1 MEGWFLH
8 STGNE
13 YKLPLNITEV
23 RNIVETEFNVE
34 EVTMEFGV
42 LSFKVK
48 PVKNPK
54 KPFENLVKKLKPYMI
69 FPTLRR
75 KNGDIKLYIFNKPQI
90 KPSKIRVNIILFLAT
105 MITVF
110 LSGYINSL
118 TWSLVFNE
126 NVFLH
131 ALYFTI
137 ALLGIVGLHELGHKI
152 VCKLK
157 GMEATLPYFIP
168 GPPFPLG
175 FGTFGAVIMQKEPAI
190 NRDHLFD
197 LGFSGPIVGF
207 IATLTVVTISIQGVR
222 LVDVEVIEQLR
233 EMGIETRMVP
243 VSLAWIMI
251 VNLANLPLEYGKVLL
266 IPPVGLAA
274 WLGFVITFLNLLP
287 VGQLDGGHL
296 ASAIF
301 GERGHAMASMI
312 GVIITFVTGFWF
324 FGLLILFLMF
334 QTRRAAPLDDVS
346 PLSLSRR
353 ILGFIAFLMMI
364 LSAIVL
370 W

>member
-1 MEGWFLH
+1 
-8 STGNE
+8 
-13 YKLPLNITEV
+13 
-23 RNIVETEFNVE
+23 
-34 EVTMEFGV
+34 MEFGV

-48 PVKNPK
+48 LLKNPK
-54 KPFENLVKKLKPYMI
+54 KPFENLVKKLRPWMI
-69 FPTLRR
+69 FPALRR
-75 KNGDIKLYIFNKPQI
+75 KNGGIKLYIFNKPEI

-110 LSGYINSL
+110 LSGYVNSL
-118 TWSLVFNE
+118 TWSLIFNE

-131 ALYFTI
+131 ALYFTV
-137 ALLGIVGLHELGHKI
+137 ALLGIVGLHELGHKA

-157 GMEATLPYFIP
+157 GIEATLPYFIP
-168 GPPFPLG
+168 GPPFPVG

-207 IATLTVVTISIQGVR
+207 IVTLIVAAISIQGVR
-222 LVDVEVIEQLR
+222 IIDVGIIEQLK
-233 EMGIETRMVP
+233 EMGIEIRTVP
-243 VSLAWIMI
+243 VSLAWII
-251 VNLANLPLEYGKVLL
+251 LVNFANLPLEYGNVLL
-266 IPPVGLAA
+266 TPPIGLAA
-274 WLGFVITFLNLLP
+274 WLGFVVTFLNLLP
-287 VGQLDGGHL
+287 IGQLDGGHL

-301 GERGHAMASMI
+301 GERGHAIASMI

-334 QTRRAAPLDDVS
+334 QTKRAAPLDDVS

-353 ILGFIAFLMMI
+353 VLGFIAFLMMV

>member
-1 MEGWFLH
+1 
-8 STGNE
+8 
-13 YKLPLNITEV
+13 
-23 RNIVETEFNVE
+23 
-34 EVTMEFGV
+34 MEFGI
-42 LSFKVK
+42 LSFQVK
-48 PVKNPK
+48 LTGNPK
-54 KPFENLVKKLKPYMI
+54 KPFENLVKKFKPYMI

-75 KNGDIKLYIFNKPQI
+75 RNGKVKLYILHKPEI
-90 KPSKIRVNIILFLAT
+90 KPSRVKVNIILFLVT
-105 MITVF
+105 IVTVF
-110 LSGYINSL
+110 LSGYVNSL
-118 TWSLVFNE
+118 TWSSIFRE

-152 VCKLK
+152 ACKLR
-157 GMEATLPYFIP
+157 GIEATLPYFIP

-207 IATLTVVTISIQGVR
+207 IVTLLVAAISIQGVR
-222 LVDVEVIEQLR
+222 SVDVEVIKKV
-233 EMGIETRMVP
+233 GAETYMMP
-243 VSLAWIMI
+243 PSLAWI
-251 VNLANLPLEYGKVLL
+251 LLTSFANLTLEPGKILI
-266 IPPVGLAA
+266 IPPIGLAA

-287 VGQLDGGHL
+287 IGQLDGGHL

-301 GERGHAMASMI
+301 GEKGHSVASML
-312 GVIITFVTGFWF
+312 GVIITFATGFWF

-334 QTRRAAPLDDVS
+334 QARRAVPLDDIS

-353 ILGFIAFLMMI
+353 ILSFIAFLMII
-364 LSAIVL
+364 LSAVIL

>member
-1 MEGWFLH
+1 
-8 STGNE
+8 
-13 YKLPLNITEV
+13 
-23 RNIVETEFNVE
+23 
-34 EVTMEFGV
+34 MEFGL
-42 LSFKVK
+42 LSFRVRLTN
-48 PVKNPK
+48 NPK
-54 KPFENLVKKLKPYMI
+54 KPFENLVKKLRPYMI

-75 KNGDIKLYIFNKPQI
+75 KNESIKLYILRKPEI
-90 KPSKIRVNIILFLAT
+90 KPSKVKVNIILFLVT
-105 MITVF
+105 IVTVF
-110 LSGYINSL
+110 LSGYVNSL
-118 TWSLVFNE
+118 TWSSIFHE

-137 ALLGIVGLHELGHKI
+137 ALLGIVGLHELGHKV
-152 VCKLK
+152 VCKLR
-157 GMEATLPYFIP
+157 GIEATLPYFIP

-207 IATLTVVTISIQGVR
+207 IVTLLVAAISIQGIR
-222 LVDVEVIEQLR
+222 SVDVEVIEQLKSAGV
-233 EMGIETRMVP
+233 GIYTIP
-243 VSLAWIMI
+243 PSLAWII
-251 VNLANLPLEYGKVLL
+251 LTNFANLTLEPGKVL
-266 IPPVGLAA
+266 ITPPIGLAA

-287 VGQLDGGHL
+287 IGQLDGGHL

-301 GERGHAMASMI
+301 GERGHAIASMA

-334 QTRRAAPLDDVS
+334 QTRRAVPLDDVS
-346 PLSLSRR
+346 PLSPSRR
-353 ILGFIAFLMMI
+353 ILGFVAFLMII
-364 LSAIVL
+364 LSAIIL